1 MGKTM
6 TDQEIKPRMVDGVG
20 YCSMEC
26 PQFSGPDHDRYDGSC
41 PMADDHVNTGEVCPV
56 WTQRMAAWAE
66 EARCAIEDE
75 LRSFVSGEEKQTW
88 RMIDSLL
95 SRYPGKDGE

>member
-1 MGKTM
+1 MGEHC
-6 TDQEIKPRMVDGVG
+6 DLCDADLGSRPG
-20 YCSMEC
+20 YRCC
-26 PQFSGPDHDRYDGSC
+26 PDCAEKH
-41 PMADDHVNTGEVCPV
+41 E
-56 WTQRMAAWAE
+56 RMAAWAE

-95 SRYPGKDGE
+95 SRYPGKQPTSRQITKDGE